1 MSFLESIGFAAI
13 AVAVIWVMHAIPEV
27 LTRLILGL

>member
-1 MSFLESIGFAAI
+1 MSPLESIGASVVIF
-13 AVAVIWVMHAIPEV
+13 AVIWVMHAIPEV